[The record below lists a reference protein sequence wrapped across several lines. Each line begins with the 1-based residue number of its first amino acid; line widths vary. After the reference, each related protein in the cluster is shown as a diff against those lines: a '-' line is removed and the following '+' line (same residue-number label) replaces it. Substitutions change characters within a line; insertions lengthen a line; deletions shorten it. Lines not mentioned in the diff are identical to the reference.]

1 MGILG
6 STLSIYSTLFAR
18 GSTAAAIRPV
28 ATSYMYSLLVIT
40 TCIIRRHVRPIVTV
54 VACVVCVS
62 VCWSRPRVLQK
73 RLSRSRCRLR
83 RGLWSRMSHV
93 LRGVWVHPRK
103 MTLWGSYVGMPICGI
118 LACGRYF
125 QPYSPGAAAMLHV
138 ASSFVATGLF
148 VRVCVQ
154 LKFTRDGRIRRAS
167 S

>member
-6 STLSIYSTLFAR
+6 STLSICSTLFAR

-118 LACGRYF
+118 LPAVDIFNLIRQGQQRCCMWLAVLW
-125 QPYSPGAAAMLHV
+125 QL
-138 ASSFVATGLF
+138 
-148 VRVCVQ
+148 VRLCEC
-154 LKFTRDGRIRRAS
+154 TCS
-167 S
+167 